1 MDIRNIFKKKEKNK
15 ILINWEWLGEK
26 QDYNQLIEKCSKN
39 LPSYWKN
46 LNKNFDQEK
55 SIRFRFLMD
64 QKLRFDRDGIE
75 GKERD
80 KLEKDLETEDVWS
93 QGNGISRL
101 NASTCPSF
109 GEIFKNCY
117 VFKSPVDFYIKADK
131 NGMHITSRD
140 PEVFDIMSHS
150 LSGQLWGNF
159 NTNIINVKF
168 ETKATIRTS
177 IKNTKMVFLDSIFYT
192 DLPFRVMP
200 GVLEVSCDYTTSFNL
215 NTFID
220 QRFFNKEYTKLVKAG
235 TPLAMLYMPDG
246 ILDIESKE
254 FPTSFRKYFFADHI
268 KKLNE
273 K

>member
-1 MDIRNIFKKKEKNK
+1 MGIRDIFKKKEKNK
-15 ILINWEWLGEK
+15 FLINWEWLGDK

-39 LPSYWKN
+39 LPPYYKN
-46 LNKNFDQEK
+46 LSKNFDKEK

-64 QKLRFDRDGIE
+64 QKSKFDREGIE
-75 GKERD
+75 GEEREKLIEDIDKED
-80 KLEKDLETEDVWS
+80 TWS
-93 QGNGISRL
+93 QGGGISRL

-131 NGMHITSRD
+131 NGMQITSRD
-140 PEVFDIMSHS
+140 PDVFDVTTHS

-159 NTNIINVKF
+159 NPNIINVKF
-168 ETKATIRTS
+168 ETKATIKTT
-177 IKNTKMVFLDSIFYT
+177 IKNTKMVFLDNIFYT

-200 GVLEVSCDYTTSFNL
+200 GVLEISCKYSTSFNL

-246 ILDIESKE
+246 VLDIESK
-254 FPTSFRKYFFADHI
+254 SFSTNYRKYFMGDYI